1 MAVMI
6 DLILWEMEGDAVSSY
21 LVEWSQKAW
30 SEYLPTKF
38 EIKIHTATGVEGL
51 KALSLLSGTFQIQV
65 DTSTSS
71 MAAISGIY
79 SSAFIPINTS
89 LVMLKT
95 SDCFASNGTCCTAYR
110 DDNLQVGLW
119 C

>member
-1 MAVMI
+1 MDGSNDRP
-6 DLILWEMEGDAVSSY
+6 DLVGDGGDAVSSY

-51 KALSLLSGTFQIQV
+51 KVLSLLSGTFQIQV

-95 SDCFASNGTCCTAYR
+95 VLENIP
-110 DDNLQVGLW
+110 NVGWAQHSL
-119 C
+119 